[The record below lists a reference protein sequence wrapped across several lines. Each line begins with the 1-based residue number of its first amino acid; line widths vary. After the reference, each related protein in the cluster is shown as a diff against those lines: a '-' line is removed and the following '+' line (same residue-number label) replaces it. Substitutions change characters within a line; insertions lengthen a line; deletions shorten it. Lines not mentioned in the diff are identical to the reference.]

1 MNLSQLITSGP
12 LSRPQR
18 VAIYG
23 PHGGGKTFLAKDAP
37 EALFLDLEDGTANFD
52 LRRIRCSG
60 WGELET
66 ALKTLRSD
74 HQGVGTIVIDTVD
87 AAEKF
92 LRADLCATHKK
103 AGLEDFPYGKG
114 WQYLLESFEK
124 FLAQLDA
131 FISMGIHV
139 ILIGHSTIKRVYLPE
154 LSDPFDRYELQLH
167 DRNSARLRQW
177 ADAVLF
183 LNWFTKVR
191 GDASGKVRGTEG
203 KERVIYTTH
212 SVAYDAK
219 NRVNLPEKLECKFSE
234 LAPIFSFQGA
244 SSSEAPEGE
253 SLSSLVSVQERLS
266 EALHGLHED
275 WVNGFLVDRKQ
286 ISEGQSIHDAPRE
299 YCERALKRVSEF
311 RKSIQKFGEE
321 QEHVAVAK

>member
-1 MNLSQLITSGP
+1 MNLSQLISSGP

-18 VAIYG
+18 VVFYG
-23 PHGGGKTFLAKDAP
+23 PHGIGKTFLAKDAP

-52 LRRIRCSG
+52 LRRIRCAG

-74 HQGVGTIVIDTVD
+74 HEGVGTLVIDTVD
-87 AAEKF
+87 AADKF

-103 AGLEDFPYGKG
+103 TGLEDFGYGKG
-114 WQYLLESFEK
+114 WQYLLEAFEK

-139 ILIGHSTIKRVYLPE
+139 VLVGHSTVKRVYLPE
-154 LSDPFDRYELQLH
+154 LSDPFDRYELQIF

-191 GDASGKVRGTEG
+191 EDASGKVRGTG
-203 KERVIYTTH
+203 GRERVIYTTH

-234 LAPIFSFQGA
+234 LTPIFSFKG
-244 SSSEAPEGE
+244 EPETPGDE

-266 EALHGLHED
+266 EALHGLPED

-286 ISEGQSIHDAPRE
+286 IKEGQTIHDAPKE
-299 YCERALKRVSEF
+299 YCERALKRVTLF
-311 RKSIQKFGEE
+311 RQSIQKFGEE
-321 QEHVAVAK
+321 HEHVAVAQ